1 MRQDRPVTTL
11 ITNARVFT
19 ADPAR
24 PWADSFAVTGDRFTA
39 VGTGDEVREALAASG
54 ADATEPVDLDGALVV
69 PGFIDGH
76 FHTIS
81 TGEALQRVDLVHAKS
96 LPEIQRLVRR
106 HAEAHPDDEWV
117 LGKSWL
123 FDAVP
128 GGRPTAA
135 MIDQVVADRPVLL
148 DANDYHSA
156 WVNTAALRML
166 GIDADSPD
174 PVGGRIDRDPG
185 SGAAT
190 GFLEENAAGVY
201 AWDHL
206 ERITDDATRLRHL
219 RAAIEA
225 CNAAG
230 VTGVVDMAMRDAD
243 LAAMATAEAEGW
255 LGLRVVGHWVMD
267 RGGTASDH
275 LDRVQQVAELSQS
288 HRTDRLRIA
297 GIKIW
302 VDGVIDG
309 CTAAMVDP
317 FTSGAHPDALWEA
330 DALNPVVAA
339 ADAAGL
345 QVAMHAIGDRAVRLA
360 LDAVEHAQ
368 RTNGTTGRR
377 HRIEHIETVAASD
390 LDRFGQ
396 LGVTASMQPVHADP
410 AIQPNWAAMLG
421 AERSE
426 RGFPWPELV
435 AGGARLVFGTDA
447 PTAPYAPLPNLFIAA
462 TRRSALDPDLAP
474 TQPSY
479 ALALEDA
486 MRAATASAA
495 WSVFDE
501 DVRGRL
507 ATGLLADFAVV
518 HPDVF
523 LEAPDALL
531 QAQVLITVLGGR
543 TVHRSA

>member
-1 MRQDRPVTTL
+1 VTTL

-24 PWADSFAVTGDRFTA
+24 PWADSLAVEGDRFAA
-39 VGTGDEVREALAASG
+39 VGTEDEVRAELETQGNEAA
-54 ADATEPVDLDGALVV
+54 EPVDLGGALVL

-76 FHTIS
+76 FHTVS
-81 TGEALQRVDLVHAKS
+81 TGEALQRADLIHAKS
-96 LPEIQRLVRR
+96 LADIQGLVRG
-106 HAEAHPDDEWV
+106 HADAHPDAAWV

-135 MIDQVVADRPVLL
+135 MIDEVVSDRPVLL

-156 WVNTAALRML
+156 WVNSAALREL
-166 GIDADSPD
+166 GIDAGTPD
-174 PVGGRIDRDPG
+174 PVGGRVDRDPVTG
-185 SGAAT
+185 EAT

-206 ERITDDATRLRHL
+206 ERITDDATRLSHL
-219 RAAIEA
+219 RAAVEA

-230 VTGVVDMAMRDAD
+230 LTGVVDMAMRDSD
-243 LAAMATAEAEGW
+243 LAAMAAAEADGW
-255 LGLRVVGHWVMD
+255 LDLRVVGHWVMD
-267 RGGTASDH
+267 RGGRASDH
-275 LDRVQQVAELSQS
+275 LDRVQHVAELARR
-288 HRTDRLRIA
+288 HRSDRLRIA

-309 CTAAMVDP
+309 CTAAMVEP
-317 FTSGAHPDALWEA
+317 FASGAHPDALWEA

-368 RTNGTTGRR
+368 RSNDTADRR
-377 HRIEHIETVAASD
+377 HRIEHIETVAESD
-390 LDRFGQ
+390 LARFGE

-410 AIQPNWAAMLG
+410 AIQPNWAAMIG
-421 AERSE
+421 AERAE

-462 TRRSALDPDLAP
+462 TRRSALDPGLPP

-479 ALALEDA
+479 ALALDDA
-486 MRAATASAA
+486 VRAATASAA
-495 WSVFDE
+495 WSVFEE
-501 DVRGRL
+501 DARGRL
-507 ATGLLADFAVV
+507 ATGMLADFSVV

-523 LEAPDALL
+523 EAEPDDLL
-531 QAQVLITVLGGR
+531 DAQVLLTVLGGR
-543 TVHRSA
+543 TVHRST

>member
-1 MRQDRPVTTL
+1 MTTL

-24 PWADSFAVTGDRFTA
+24 PWADSLAVEGDRFAA
-39 VGTGDEVREALAASG
+39 VGTEDEVRAELETQGNEAA
-54 ADATEPVDLDGALVV
+54 EPVDLGGALVL

-76 FHTIS
+76 FHTVS

-96 LPEIQRLVRR
+96 LADIQRLVRG
-106 HAEAHPDDEWV
+106 HADAHPDAAWV

-135 MIDQVVADRPVLL
+135 MIDEVVSDRPVLL

-156 WVNTAALRML
+156 WVNSAALREL
-166 GIDADSPD
+166 GIAAGTPD
-174 PVGGRIDRDPG
+174 PVGGRVDRDPVTG
-185 SGAAT
+185 VAT

-206 ERITDDATRLRHL
+206 ERITDDATRLGHL
-219 RAAIEA
+219 RAAVQA

-230 VTGVVDMAMRDAD
+230 LTGVVDMAMRDSD
-243 LAAMATAEAEGW
+243 LAAMAAAEADGW
-255 LGLRVVGHWVMD
+255 LDLRVVGHWVMD
-267 RGGTASDH
+267 RGGTGSDH
-275 LDRVQQVAELSQS
+275 VDRVQHVAELARR
-288 HRTDRLRIA
+288 HRSDRLRIA

-309 CTAAMVDP
+309 CTAAMVEP
-317 FTSGAHPDALWEA
+317 FATGAHPDALWEA

-368 RTNGTTGRR
+368 RSNDTTDRR
-377 HRIEHIETVAASD
+377 HRIEHIETVAESD
-390 LDRFGQ
+390 LARFGE

-410 AIQPNWAAMLG
+410 AIQPNWAAMIG
-421 AERSE
+421 AGRAE

-462 TRRSALDPDLAP
+462 TRRSALDPSLPP

-479 ALALEDA
+479 ALALDDA
-486 MRAATASAA
+486 VRAATASAA
-495 WSVFDE
+495 WSVFEE
-501 DVRGRL
+501 DARGRL
-507 ATGLLADFAVV
+507 ATGMLADFSVV

-523 LEAPDALL
+523 DAEPDDLL
-531 QAQVLITVLGGR
+531 DAQVLLTVLGGR
-543 TVHRSA
+543 TVHRST